1 MTSEEI
7 YKSNKDLLIYNT
19 IMENKEI
26 LTKEEYDFCFSWDS
40 QETQINIFKLSEG
53 RYLNLLLYSEMN
65 KEESDLRREIGL

>member
-1 MTSEEI
+1 MTSEDI

-40 QETQINIFKLSEG
+40 QETRINIFKLSEG
-53 RYLNLLLYSEMN
+53 RYLNLLLYSEAD
-65 KEESDLRREIGL
+65 KEESDLRREIGI